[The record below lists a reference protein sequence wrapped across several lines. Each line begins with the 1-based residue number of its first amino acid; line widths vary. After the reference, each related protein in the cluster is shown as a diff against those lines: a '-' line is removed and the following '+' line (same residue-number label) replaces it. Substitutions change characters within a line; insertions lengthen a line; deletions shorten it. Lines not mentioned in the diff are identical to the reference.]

1 MRNMKTKKRYLK
13 YVTIALAFVFLV
25 AAALAFLEVWERQHA
40 KYPHTETEANNTLT
54 YEGREYVKNGNI
66 ETFLVLGLDKFN
78 GASAS
83 DSYMNDKQADFL
95 MLFVFDNDKKQCSAI
110 QINRDTMA
118 NVDVLGVS
126 GERID
131 TVKKQ
136 IALAHTYG
144 NGREVSCRNTKDSV
158 EDLLLGIT
166 VNHYISFTMDSV
178 PAMNDLVGGV
188 ELTVLDD
195 FTGIDDSLV
204 KGETVRLTGEQALC
218 YVRTRYGLEDAT
230 NTNRMERQR
239 QYIDALY
246 RQTINCINADDS
258 FVIKLVDTM
267 DDYVVYDSS
276 DHKMQKLV
284 EKFDSY
290 DFKGITT
297 LEGEIKYGEEFVE
310 YYPDE
315 DFIKKTVV
323 SLFYVPKDGQN
334 RD

>member
-13 YVTIALAFVFLV
+13 HVTIALAFVFLV

-40 KYPHTETEANNTLT
+40 KYPHAETEANNTLT
-54 YEGREYVKNGNI
+54 YEGREYVKNGSI

-78 GASAS
+78 GASTS

-246 RQTINCINADDS
+246 RQTIDCINADDG

-290 DFKGITT
+290 DFMGITT

-323 SLFYVPKDGQN
+323 SLFYVPKDGQS
-334 RD
+334 

>member
-54 YEGREYVKNGNI
+54 YEGREYIKNGNI

-78 GASAS
+78 GTSTS

-95 MLFVFDNDKKQCSAI
+95 MLFVFDNDKKQCSAL

-158 EDLLLGIT
+158 EDLLLGIS

-195 FTGIDDSLV
+195 FTGIDDTLV

-246 RQTINCINADDS
+246 RQTIDCINADDG

-290 DFKGITT
+290 DFMGITT

-323 SLFYVPKDGQN
+323 SLFYVPKDGQS
-334 RD
+334 